1 MQCEIFNQQVKNQI
15 LKGNSLE
22 ILQTLPNESVDL
34 IFADPPYFMRTQGVL
49 KRPEGSE
56 FNGCDD
62 EWDSFKDNESYAKF
76 THLWLEECKRILKN
90 DGSIWV
96 IGGMQCIYTI

>member
-1 MQCEIFNQQVKNQI
+1 MQYKIFNQQVKNQVFQ
-15 LKGNSLE
+15 GNSLE
-22 ILQTLPNESVDL
+22 ILKTLPNESVDL

-56 FNGCDD
+56 FDGCDD

-76 THLWLEECKRILKN
+76 TKPSRKAPSFSYGDIRLSQKN
-90 DGSIWV
+90 
-96 IGGMQCIYTI
+96 